1 MRGCARPPAAF
12 LRHSQLNVICVG
24 TVLNCFTPPRRA
36 AGALDESE
44 ALTTLGHHLA
54 ALPLPPALGKMLLY
68 GCIFGVLDPVLTV
81 ACSLAYRYT
90 GKACK
95 MRGYLVR
102 GCWVWCVREG
112 H

>member
-1 MRGCARPPAAF
+1 MRCCARPLAAF
-12 LRHSQLNVICVG
+12 RHHFKPTLSFDIICVG
-24 TVLNCFTPPRRA
+24 TMLNCFNPPRRA

-81 ACSLAYRYT
+81 ACSLAYRCAGT
-90 GKACK
+90 GCK
-95 MRGYLVR
+95 MWCFLVR
-102 GCWVWCVREG
+102 GL
-112 H
+112 

>member
-1 MRGCARPPAAF
+1 MRGCARF
-12 LRHSQLNVICVG
+12 LARSVLIFKPTLRFDVICVG
-24 TVLNCFTPPRRA
+24 TMLNCFTPPRRA

-81 ACSLAYRYT
+81 ACSLAYRC
-90 GKACK
+90 A
-95 MRGYLVR
+95 VR
-102 GCWVWCVREG
+102 GCKMWGFLLRGC
-112 H
+112 